1 MQEKGQIQKFY
12 NHWWKAGSTCLQ
24 NEKKDTKP
32 DPLKV
37 ENVGGIFVV
46 LIGGLLLACVVSLF
60 EFIYYAKQ
68 NSKKI
73 NVSFQNCYIFSISS

>member
-1 MQEKGQIQKFY
+1 MQEKGTIQKFY
-12 NHWWKAGSTCLQ
+12 NQWWKAGSTCLQ

-37 ENVGGIFVV
+37 ENVGGIFAV
-46 LIGGLLLACVVSLF
+46 LIGGLVLACIVSFF

-73 NVSFQNCYIFSISS
+73 HVK